1 LKYTSCIHLEHGITF
16 FSNSVQICCIS
27 SHPGGG
33 NIIQIPD
40 YHGEVIDWDD
50 LFKNRNE
57 IRQNIKNGII
67 PDTCTGCYYL
77 KEQEWN
83 SENYIDEVLI
93 GHFTN
98 CNCNCI
104 YCYTDKDK
112 EFFNSLKP
120 YNILPVMK
128 DMINKKILSK
138 KATITFGGGEPTIL
152 SEFEDLVHL
161 LLDYDVYNIRI
172 HSDGIKYS
180 PAIEK
185 GLKQGKI
192 TLITSVDSGS
202 MKVYEKIKNVPAF
215 NKVWHNLT
223 NYAKTKNGLIRTKY
237 VLIPGI
243 NDSLYEIKSWMQ
255 KTYDAGIRNI
265 AFDIEDN
272 WFKEN
277 RNNIP
282 NYIYIIF
289 DFVNNSYPQF
299 NLESCELYERAS
311 NLKIDRENKLKQQ

>member
-1 LKYTSCIHLEHGITF
+1 MKYTSCIHLEHGITF

-33 NIIQIPD
+33 NIVQIPN
-40 YHGEVIDWDD
+40 YYGELINWDN
-50 LFKNRNE
+50 LFENRTQM
-57 IRQNIKNGII
+57 RQNIRNGII
-67 PDTCTGCYYL
+67 PDKCNGCYYL

-93 GHFTN
+93 GHFTH

-112 EFFNSLKP
+112 KFFNSLKP
-120 YNILPVMK
+120 YNIYPVMK
-128 DMINKKILSK
+128 DMISKKVLSK
-138 KATITFGGGEPTIL
+138 NATITFGGGEPTIL
-152 SEFEDLVHL
+152 NEFEDLVNL

-202 MKVYEKIKNVPAF
+202 KTVYEKIKNVPAF
-215 NKVWHNLT
+215 DKVWQNLE

-243 NDSLYEIKSWMQ
+243 NDSLYEIKNWMK

-272 WFKEN
+272 WFKAN
-277 RNNIP
+277 RDNIP
-282 NYIYIIF
+282 KYIYIIF
-289 DFVNNSYPQF
+289 DFVNNSYSQF
-299 NLESCELYERAS
+299 NIDSCELYERAS
-311 NLKIDRENKLKQQ
+311 NLKIDRENKSGQL